1 MVDLF
6 MYRNLDEKEDAEGDE
21 EDEDAEADEEDEAGE
36 GEEDAEGEEDE
47 DEADEHNGLPYTNKS
62 IHDAYLLQL
71 DETTQNGTNNAIL
84 IEAQDRVKN
93 RQKFGEGCSLGE
105 AMHTGTGLDIDD
117 GEELLDDN
125 AEYQNMNDL
134 MNV

>member
-1 MVDLF
+1 MKYTILLLLGLAQARIHF
-6 MYRNLDEKEDAEGDE
+6 NPETEDALMNF
-21 EDEDAEADEEDEAGE
+21 
-36 GEEDAEGEEDE
+36 EEDE

-125 AEYQNMNDL
+125 AEYQNMGDL